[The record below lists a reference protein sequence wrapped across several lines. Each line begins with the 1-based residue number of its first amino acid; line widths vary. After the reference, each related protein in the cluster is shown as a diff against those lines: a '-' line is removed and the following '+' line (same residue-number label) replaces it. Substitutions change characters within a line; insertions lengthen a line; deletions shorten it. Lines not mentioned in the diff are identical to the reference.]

1 MLQPQRIYRPIALLM
16 AILLLTSSVSFAV
29 DMHFCKGELKS
40 ISFWGKAPSC
50 HEQAAAKITC
60 PHHQKMML
68 EQGAAALEKSNCC
81 DNQTVQVEADH
92 ERQSQTAAELEL
104 NSSLQYFL
112 IAYTTSLFPAEDIAR
127 TPARYLNYKPP
138 LLPRDILVLTQS
150 FLL

>member
-1 MLQPQRIYRPIALLM
+1 MLQAQQTYRPIALLM

-60 PHHQKMML
+60 PHHRKLMA
-68 EQGAAALEKSNCC
+68 EKGEAALEKSNCC
-81 DNQTVQVEADH
+81 DNHTVQVEADH
-92 ERQSQTAAELEL
+92 ERQTPTAAELEL
-104 NSSLQYFL
+104 NLSLQYFL
-112 IAYTTSLFPAEDIAR
+112 MAYTARLLPAEDIAR
-127 TPARYLNYKPP
+127 TPAPYQNYKPP
-138 LLPRDILVLTQS
+138 LIPRDIPVLTQS